1 MYNKHQVDAII
12 GQKIREC
19 FSDAYTVA
27 RFNAKKD
34 FKKNERCGNKW
45 SVARA
50 LVALNDVAKNPDK
63 YFAPE
68 NTYDAWK
75 QRALDYVKNH
85 PEDVEK
91 ASSPQYVYDVAFGA
105 IVQQPYTIVF
115 DRIYPV
121 IHDYFGYGDADYMDF
136 CGAVQNYYYH
146 NEFKVSPYEPS
157 ILDFAEKMSKRA
169 KIVKQKNPVTRAVM
183 HWLAGNKRQY

>member
-1 MYNKHQVDAII
+1 MKPDMEIVIKNA
-12 GQKIREC
+12 
-19 FSDAYTVA
+19 FADAYTVA
-27 RFNAKKD
+27 KFNGKKD
-34 FKKNERCGNKW
+34 FKKNAKNGNKW
-45 SVARA
+45 NVARA

-63 YFAPE
+63 YFAPK

-91 ASSPQYVYDVAFGA
+91 ASSPRYVYDLAMGC

-115 DRIYPV
+115 DNICSV
-121 IHDYFGYGDADYMDF
+121 CLDSDLWDF
-136 CGAVQNYYYH
+136 SKAVQDYYYR
-146 NEFKVSPYEPS
+146 NEFKVSPYELM

-183 HWLAGNKRQY
+183 HWLAGNKKQY

>member
-19 FSDAYTVA
+19 FSDMYDVA

-75 QRALDYVKNH
+75 QRALDYVANH
-85 PEDVEK
+85 PEWVK
-91 ASSPQYVYDVAFGA
+91 AYTTQYVYNVAMGC

-115 DRIYPV
+115 DKIYPV
-121 IHDYFGYGDADYMDF
+121 IHDYFGYGDADYMEF

-146 NEFKVSPYEPS
+146 QIFNTSPYGPT
-157 ILDFAEKMSKRA
+157 IFDFADKMSKRA

>member
-1 MYNKHQVDAII
+1 MYNKQQVDAVI

-27 RFNAKKD
+27 KFNAKKN

-45 SVARA
+45 NMARA

-63 YFAPE
+63 YFAPK

-75 QRALDYVKNH
+75 QRAREYVANH
-85 PEDVEK
+85 PEEVK
-91 ASSPQYVYDVAFGA
+91 AYTAQYVYYVAFGA
-105 IVQQPYTIVF
+105 IVKQPCSIVF
-115 DRIYPV
+115 DKIYPV
-121 IHDYFGYGDADYMDF
+121 IHDYFGYGDADYMEF
-136 CGAVQNYYYH
+136 CGAVQNYYYR
-146 NEFKVSPYEPS
+146 NEFKVSPYEPM

-169 KIVKQKNPVTRAVM
+169 KIVKQKNPVKRAVM

>member
-1 MYNKHQVDAII
+1 MYNKQQVDAVI

-19 FSDAYTVA
+19 FSDMYDVA

-63 YFAPE
+63 YFAPK

-85 PEDVEK
+85 PEDVRK
-91 ASSPQYVYDVAFGA
+91 YGASYVYDVAFGA

-115 DRIYPV
+115 DNICSV
-121 IHDYFGYGDADYMDF
+121 CLDSDLWDF
-136 CGAVQNYYYH
+136 CGAVQDYYYR
-146 NEFKVSPYEPS
+146 NVFKVSPYEPM
-157 ILDFAEKMSKRA
+157 ILDFAEKMSRRA
-169 KIVKQKNPVTRAVM
+169 KIVKQKNPVKRAVM
-183 HWLAGNKRQY
+183 HLLAGNKRQY